1 MTLRRRAALIYDL
14 KCLLASQN
22 LPEGSLYRRSSGT
35 SAGRTAAQSAGRRN
49 QARSTCEGKSHN
61 ILEAPNEPKED
72 AISIKIE
79 CRQIG
84 IPLDSMYGT

>member
-1 MTLRRRAALIYDL
+1 M
-14 KCLLASQN
+14 
-22 LPEGSLYRRSSGT
+22 RSYL
-35 SAGRTAAQSAGRRN
+35 N
-49 QARSTCEGKSHN
+49 ISTPLNEERPSDQGKSHN

-84 IPLDSMYGT
+84 IPLDSL